1 MRAFRC
7 PLFYRTL
14 LIEHCAK
21 EEMKHL
27 SEEIKDMQRSLS
39 KFLLEYR
46 RLSNSTHI
54 QVTDGEFFEIVEDA
68 KLVKARGG
76 HK

>member
-1 MRAFRC
+1 MNI
-7 PLFYRTL
+7 PS
-14 LIEHCAK
+14 IISAK